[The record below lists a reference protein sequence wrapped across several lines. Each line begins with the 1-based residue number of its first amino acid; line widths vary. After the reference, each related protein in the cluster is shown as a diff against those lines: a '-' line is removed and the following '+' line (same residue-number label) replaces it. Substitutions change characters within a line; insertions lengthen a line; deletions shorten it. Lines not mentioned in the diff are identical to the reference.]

1 MDKKSGEDNKENE
14 FFVWI
19 RDEWFFFYLKIN
31 NNDIFQGLDTSDVS
45 HIILQPQTVVIPGG
59 GQVGGQS
66 KPDLDL
72 ATLEVKTALARVYKH
87 VRKPVPHKLQKMD
100 FWSTKDENI
109 QS

>member
-1 MDKKSGEDNKENE
+1 M
-14 FFVWI
+14 I
-19 RDEWFFFYLKIN
+19 FFYLKIN

-100 FWSTKDENI
+100 F
-109 QS
+109 